1 VLWLLT
7 RCRNSTLTLLLEAI
21 YLFKWSRDLMDGS
34 SFRREKRCIS
44 ATFVSDACWSRSV
57 R

>member
-34 SFRREKRCIS
+34 SFGEK
-44 ATFVSDACWSRSV
+44 AMY
-57 R
+57 